1 MRLRDEDYEIS
12 FDHERGR
19 VSFEGSLRLWHRQE
33 YGRIRDFLLT
43 AYDTGV
49 PRLELDFTGLE
60 FLNSSGISTL
70 CEFLLTVKKMDRAP
84 VTLIGNRALQ
94 WQRRS
99 LENLQKLWDRI
110 EVRLESVEE

>member
-12 FDHERGR
+12 FDKERGR

-33 YGRIRDFLLT
+33 YGKIREFLLA
-43 AYDTGV
+43 AYAADV
-49 PRLELDFTGLE
+49 PRFELDFTRLE

-70 CEFLLTVKKMDRAP
+70 CEFILTARKQERTPIV
-84 VTLIGNRALQ
+84 LIGSKATL

-110 EVRLESVEE
+110 EVRLENGQE